1 MSPPGGAGG
10 LVRAGFV
17 NCGNANTTIIA
28 SGAYFKS
35 RFTQPS
41 DAPTM
46 GKVPAQSKLELRRLC
61 RDGLPS

>member
-28 SGAYFKS
+28 GRAYFIS
-35 RFTQPS
+35 RFMQPS
-41 DAPTM
+41 GAPTM
-46 GKVPAQSKLELRRLC
+46 EKIPARSKLELRRLC
-61 RDGLPS
+61 